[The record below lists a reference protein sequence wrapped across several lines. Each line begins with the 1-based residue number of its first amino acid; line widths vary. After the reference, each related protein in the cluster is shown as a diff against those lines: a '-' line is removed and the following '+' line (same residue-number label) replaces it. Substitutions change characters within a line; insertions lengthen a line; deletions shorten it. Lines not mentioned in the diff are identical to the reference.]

1 MPAPRKPGPRA
12 HRPAQEQKIPLV
24 LRAGPE
30 IEFRREKMP
39 DVSRLVDRQ
48 DFHVLIPH
56 LLRVGVLADA
66 ALPSLKQ
73 FTTLLLQWNR
83 MASNLISQSDE
94 SRVVSRH
101 LVESLAP
108 AHWLKDAAKA
118 RWVDFGSGGGFPAIP
133 LSLVGVGTSWTLVES
148 RRTKTLFLRRVAQE
162 LKLPNISIATSRL
175 EDFVL
180 EDQNRGAYDGFTSRA
195 TLTLGPTLMLAA
207 DLVVPGGEAFL
218 WKGSRFVVEASEEQS
233 WQENWEHTGLLGV
246 GEGHTRVA
254 RFKRRG

>member
-1 MPAPRKPGPRA
+1 
-12 HRPAQEQKIPLV
+12 V

-39 DVSRLVDRQ
+39 DVTKLVDRQ
-48 DFHVLIPH
+48 DFHPLIPH
-56 LLRVGVLADA
+56 LLRAGAVVDA
-66 ALPSLKQ
+66 ALPAIRQ

-94 SRVVSRH
+94 TRVASRH
-101 LVESLAP
+101 LLESLEP
-108 AHWLKDAAKA
+108 AHWLKEAGRK
-118 RWVDFGSGGGFPAIP
+118 RWIDFGSGGGFPALP
-133 LSLVGVGTSWTLVES
+133 LALAGVGESWTLVES
-148 RRTKTLFLRRVAQE
+148 RRTKTLFLRRAAQE
-162 LKLPNISIATSRL
+162 LQLAKVSVSTSRL

-180 EDQNRGAYDGFTSRA
+180 EDENRAAFDGFTSRA

-207 DLVVPGGEAFL
+207 DLVVPGGEAYL
-218 WKGSRFVVEASEEQS
+218 WKGSRFEVEVAEDHS

-246 GEGHTRVA
+246 GDGHTRVA